1 MLKLTNY
8 TVGIIGAMEAE
19 VEILK
24 EAMLIEKEEAVAHTT
39 AYVGTLNDQNIVL
52 VQSGIGKV
60 NASIITALVLERFD
74 IDYIINTGVA
84 GAMDENLKVTD
95 MVVST
100 EVAHHDVDAT
110 NFGYNFGQV
119 PGMPSVYT
127 SDGWLVKQTLAALS
141 LNDEISSIS
150 GLVVSGD
157 SFIDSDDEKEHIFK
171 NFPDAMCV
179 DMESSSIAQTCWQF
193 KTPFVIIRS
202 MSDSANDE
210 ADLNYEEF
218 LGKACVHS
226 SEVVKSVL
234 REL

>member
-1 MLKLTNY
+1 MTNY
-8 TVGIIGAMEAE
+8 TVGIIGAMEPE

-24 EAMLIEKEEAVAHTT
+24 DSMLIEKEETVAHTT
-39 AYVGTLNDQNIVL
+39 AYIGTLNGQNIVL

-60 NASIITALVLERFD
+60 NASIITALILERYD

-84 GAMDENLKVTD
+84 GSMDENLKVTD

-110 NFGYNFGQV
+110 NFGYSYGQV
-119 PGMPSVYT
+119 PGMPAVYT
-127 SDGWLVKQTLAALS
+127 SDDMLVRQTLAALS
-141 LNDEISSIS
+141 LNDEINGSS

-157 SFIDSDDEKEHIFK
+157 SFIDSDAEKKHIYG
-171 NFPDAMCV
+171 NFPNAMCV

-202 MSDSANDE
+202 MSDSANDA
-210 ADLNYEEF
+210 ADMNYEEF
-218 LGKACVHS
+218 LAKACVHS

>member
-1 MLKLTNY
+1 MTNY
-8 TVGIIGAMEAE
+8 TVGIIGAMEPE

-24 EAMLIEKEEAVAHTT
+24 QSMLIEKEEKIAHTT
-39 AYVGTLNDQNIVL
+39 AYIGTLNGQNIVL

-60 NASIITALVLERFD
+60 NASIITALILERYD

-84 GAMDENLKVTD
+84 GAMGKDLKVTD

-100 EVAHHDVDAT
+100 EVAHHDVDAM
-110 NFGYNFGQV
+110 NFGYSYGQV
-119 PGMPSVYT
+119 PGMPAVYT
-127 SDGWLVKQTLAALS
+127 SDDMLVRQTLAALS
-141 LNDEISSIS
+141 LNDEINGSS

-157 SFIDSDDEKEHIFK
+157 SFIDSDAKKNHIYE
-171 NFPDAMCV
+171 NFSNAMCV

-193 KTPFVIIRS
+193 ETPFVIIRS
-202 MSDSANDE
+202 MSDSANDT
-210 ADLNYEEF
+210 ADMNYEEF
-218 LGKACVHS
+218 LAKACVHS

>member
-1 MLKLTNY
+1 MTNY
-8 TVGIIGAMEAE
+8 TVGIIGAMEPE

-24 EAMLIEKEEAVAHTT
+24 DSMLIEKEETVAHTT
-39 AYVGTLNDQNIVL
+39 AYIGTLNGRNIVL

-60 NASIITALVLERFD
+60 NASIITALILERYD

-84 GAMDENLKVTD
+84 GSMDENLKVTD

-110 NFGYNFGQV
+110 NFGYSYGQV
-119 PGMPSVYT
+119 PGMPAVYT
-127 SDGWLVKQTLAALS
+127 SDDMLVRQTLAALS
-141 LNDEISSIS
+141 LNDEINGSS

-157 SFIDSDDEKEHIFK
+157 SFIDSDAEKKHIYG
-171 NFPDAMCV
+171 NFPNAMCV

-202 MSDSANDE
+202 MSDSANDA
-210 ADLNYEEF
+210 ADMNYEEF
-218 LGKACVHS
+218 LAKACVHS

>member
-1 MLKLTNY
+1 MTNY
-8 TVGIIGAMEAE
+8 TVGIIGAMEPE

-24 EAMLIEKEEAVAHTT
+24 DSMLIEKVETVAHTT
-39 AYVGTLNDQNIVL
+39 AYIGTLNGQNIVL

-60 NASIITALVLERFD
+60 NASIITALILERYD

-84 GAMDENLKVTD
+84 GSMDENLKVTD

-110 NFGYNFGQV
+110 NFGYSYGQV
-119 PGMPSVYT
+119 PGMPAVYT
-127 SDGWLVKQTLAALS
+127 SDDMLVRQTLAALS
-141 LNDEISSIS
+141 LNDEINGSS

-157 SFIDSDDEKEHIFK
+157 SFIDSDAEKKHIYG
-171 NFPDAMCV
+171 NFPNAMCV

-202 MSDSANDE
+202 MSDSANDA
-210 ADLNYEEF
+210 ADMNYEEF
-218 LGKACVHS
+218 LAKACVHS

>member
-1 MLKLTNY
+1 MTNY
-8 TVGIIGAMEAE
+8 TVGIIGAMEPE

-24 EAMLIEKEEAVAHTT
+24 DSMFIEKEETIAHTT
-39 AYVGTLNDQNIVL
+39 AYIGTLNGQNIVL

-60 NASIITALVLERFD
+60 NASIITALILERYD

-95 MVVST
+95 MVVSN

-110 NFGYNFGQV
+110 NFGYSYGQV
-119 PGMPSVYT
+119 PGMPAVYT
-127 SDGWLVKQTLAALS
+127 SDDMLIRQTLTALS
-141 LNDEISSIS
+141 LNDEINGSS

-157 SFIDSDDEKEHIFK
+157 SFIDSDAEKKHIYE
-171 NFPDAMCV
+171 NFPNAMCV

-202 MSDSANDE
+202 MSDSANDA
-210 ADLNYEEF
+210 ADMNYEEF
-218 LGKACVHS
+218 LAKACVHS